1 MVVRVKIPEPPLK
14 PVMTGRRRRGVTQR
28 SGLAVNGVALITNV
42 LKQSETAYILFF
54 ALNINVIPLAS
65 RDLRSPSMNSG
76 DYAC

>member
-1 MVVRVKIPEPPLK
+1 LVVRVKIPEPSFK

-28 SGLAVNGVALITNV
+28 SGLAVNGVALIANV

-54 ALNINVIPLAS
+54 ALNINVIPLAP